1 MTPKQV
7 ILNKIA
13 EKPAPRCSVCNT
25 VSSTIRKNTPVENLK
40 EISSVVKEPGRS
52 S

>member
-7 ILNKIA
+7 ILNKLA
-13 EKPAPRCSVCNT
+13 KKPAPRCGVCNP
-25 VSSTIRKNTPVENLK
+25 VSSTIRKNTPLENLK
-40 EISSVVKEPGRS
+40 EISAVVKEPGRS